1 MTRRAQQAG
10 YSLIEALIAVAILA
24 AIAGALAPITHAAIR
39 AAARISAGAE
49 AAEEARV
56 GQSALLELF
65 ASMIVPGG
73 VENGEAFIGT
83 RHSMKLFVLIDQEAG
98 PSPIELR
105 INKGSLYYAPP
116 PIAGDRHAQHDI
128 VGAVLLAEDVDS
140 FRYFGPSPETGEDEW
155 RSDWREDA
163 PPSLVEIAYI
173 KKRDDENRAAQSFA
187 LPSRAPLHCAFDQVS
202 RQCRN

>member
-1 MTRRAQQAG
+1 MTLRATQSG

-65 ASMIVPGG
+65 ASMIVPGDI
-73 VENGEAFIGT
+73 ENGEAFIGT
-83 RHSMKLFVLIDQEAG
+83 RSSMKLFVLIDQEAG
-98 PSPIELR
+98 PLPIELR
-105 INKGSLYYAPP
+105 IDDGALYYAPP
-116 PIAGDRHAQHDI
+116 PIAGGRRAHPDTA
-128 VGAVLLAEDVDS
+128 GAALLADDVS
-140 FRYFGPSPETGEDEW
+140 AFRYFGPSPETGEGEW
-155 RSDWREDA
+155 RSDWRRYV
-163 PPSLVEIAYI
+163 PPSLVEIAYVRQGDAE
-173 KKRDDENRAAQSFA
+173 KRPAQSFA